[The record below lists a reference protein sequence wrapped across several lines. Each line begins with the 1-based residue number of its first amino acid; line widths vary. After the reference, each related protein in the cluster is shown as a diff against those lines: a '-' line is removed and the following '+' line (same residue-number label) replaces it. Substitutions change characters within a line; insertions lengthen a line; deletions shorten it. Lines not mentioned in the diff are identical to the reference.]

1 MENSEQFPLPSVAPE
16 AVGLPS
22 EAVARF
28 IRKLEDKRLA
38 MHGVM
43 MMRRGQVAAE
53 AYWRPFDRERKH
65 RMYSTSKS
73 FVSVAIGI
81 LQGEGKLSIHDR
93 VAQFFPE
100 LAPPDLHPCI
110 AAATIRDLL
119 VMATPHFHGRCTY
132 SPAAPDW
139 AATFFST
146 PPTHLP
152 GQIFSYDTTA
162 TFMLCAI
169 VKKVAGL
176 EFTAYLRDRLF
187 IPAGMS
193 EDIWCIESPCGHEW
207 GGSGVMCTMRD
218 LAKFALTCMQG
229 GRING
234 RQLIPADYIRAA
246 TARQIDNALTATDAE
261 HRYGYGYQFWRT
273 RHNGFACRG
282 MGSQLAVCLPE
293 QEFILITI
301 ADTQAIPAGAALI
314 YEALWTEILPH
325 LQANSQLPENRA
337 QESALRKLI
346 AGLSLL
352 TVEGEMRSETAR
364 RIDGK
369 TYRLSENAMG
379 ITSLRF
385 TFGRERGAI
394 SYENR
399 TGKHTLSF
407 GFGHQQRQ
415 AFPETHYY
423 GRRIGTP
430 RGTGYECHSSAAWVT
445 PASLLVYCYA
455 TDDYLGTLKMQFA
468 FAGDT
473 VTVLMDKAAEW
484 FFGEYVGFASGT
496 AATGRIR

>member
-1 MENSEQFPLPSVAPE
+1 MKATERGQLPSVAPE
-16 AVGLPS
+16 AVGIPS

-43 MMRRGQVAAE
+43 LLRHGQVATE

-81 LQGEGKLSIHDR
+81 LQGEGRLSIHDR
-93 VAQFFPE
+93 VTKFFPE
-100 LAPPDLHPCI
+100 LLPAELHPYI
-110 AAATIRDLL
+110 ATTTIRDLL
-119 VMATPHFHGRCTY
+119 VLATPHFHGRCTY
-132 SPAAPDW
+132 SPSAPDW
-139 AATFFST
+139 AATFFNT

-152 GQIFSYDTTA
+152 GRIFSYDTTA

-169 VKKVAGL
+169 VRKVAGV

-187 IPAGMS
+187 VPAGMS

-207 GGSGVMCTMRD
+207 GGSGVLCTMRD
-218 LAKFALTCMQG
+218 LAKFALTCLQG

-234 RQLIPADYIRAA
+234 QQLIPEDYIRAA
-246 TARQIDNALTATDAE
+246 TASQIDNTLTATDAE

-282 MGSQLAVCLPE
+282 MGSQLAVCLPD
-293 QEFILITI
+293 QDFILITI
-301 ADTQAIPAGAALI
+301 GDTQAIPAGAALI
-314 YEALWTEILPH
+314 YEALWTEIFPH
-325 LQANSQLPENRA
+325 LQANRRLPENSV
-337 QESALRKLI
+337 QESALRKL
-346 AGLSLL
+346 AGSLSLL
-352 TVEGEMRSETAR
+352 TVEGERQSETAG

-369 TYRLSENAMG
+369 SYRMTENAMG
-379 ITSLRF
+379 LKRLSF
-385 TFGRERGAI
+385 TFGREQGTLR
-394 SYENR
+394 YENR
-399 TGKHTLSF
+399 TGEHALTF
-407 GFGHQQRQ
+407 GFGHQHRQ

-423 GRRIGTP
+423 GSRIGTP
-430 RGTGYECHSSAAWVT
+430 RGTGYECHSSAAWVA

-468 FAGDT
+468 FDGDS

-484 FFGEYVGFASGT
+484 FFGDYVGFASGKQELH
-496 AATGRIR
+496 